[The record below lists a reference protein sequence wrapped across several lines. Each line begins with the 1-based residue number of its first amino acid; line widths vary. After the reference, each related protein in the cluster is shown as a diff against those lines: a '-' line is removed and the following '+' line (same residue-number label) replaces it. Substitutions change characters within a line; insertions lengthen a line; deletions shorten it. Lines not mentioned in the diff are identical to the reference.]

1 MAGTKTSSSDSGQQ
15 ARARR
20 IAVVDDDVEVRDYLS
35 DGLTA
40 AGYEV
45 RVASNGLRLV
55 SVLEVDP
62 PDLILL
68 DVVMKWVNGFDL
80 CRALKRNPEFCTIPV
95 VFVSAR
101 TAPRDVEHGLA
112 CGAVDYIPK
121 PIDVDTLLQRISAL
135 LP

>member
-1 MAGTKTSSSDSGQQ
+1 MGPE
-15 ARARR
+15 ARTRRR

-45 RVASNGLRLV
+45 RVAANGLRLV

-80 CRALKRNPEFCTIPV
+80 CRALKRNPEFCDIPV

-101 TAPRDVEHGLA
+101 TGRRDIEHGLS

-121 PIDVDTLLQRISAL
+121 PIDVETLLQRIRAL